1 MTYYISLDTDLDKG
15 IGAGRPL
22 DETDFANGDKV
33 DMNAQNGDPLQDL
46 METSGLFEGDIILSD
61 EEIAEMSNNTEEALN
76 GYRSATTR
84 RDRKWKKRG
93 STVQVPY
100 VLSSSYDEKER
111 AYISRAIKEYQS
123 KTCIR

>member
-22 DETDFANGDKV
+22 DETDFSNGDKI
-33 DMNAQNGDPLQDL
+33 DMNAQNGDRLQHS
-46 METSGLFEGDIILSD
+46 MENSGLFEGDIILSD
-61 EEIAEMSNNTEEALN
+61 EEIAKMSQN

-84 RDRKWKKRG
+84 RDRKWEKRG

-100 VLSSSYDEKER
+100 VLSSSYDEEER
-111 AYISRAIKEYQS
+111 ASIARAIKEYQS